1 MSPCARSVADRRSG
15 NDQRER
21 VGLVHHLD
29 ALGLTEAIAV
39 DLPGERV
46 VGGDG
51 EPIDVGPLRDGGTL
65 QSGLAPK

>member
-1 MSPCARSVADRRSG
+1 
-15 NDQRER
+15 
-21 VGLVHHLD
+21 
-29 ALGLTEAIAV
+29 LGLTEAIAV